1 MVYCRNG
8 VLVFDVFEVG
18 LVSKSEFFDPF
29 VRSWCFLGGFCW
41 ILIGRQARAIK
52 RVREIDESDDK
63 GPLLKAKSKS
73 LKFASQAKK
82 NPKVP
87 VKCTEV
93 KVRGMKRLRKMI
105 GRRQIS
111 LFVPGETN
119 LRIK

>member
-1 MVYCRNG
+1 M
-8 VLVFDVFEVG
+8 
-18 LVSKSEFFDPF
+18 
-29 VRSWCFLGGFCW
+29 
-41 ILIGRQARAIK
+41 IGRQARAIK

-87 VKCTEV
+87 DKCTEV
-93 KVRGMKRLRKMI
+93 KVRGMKRLRKII
-105 GRRQIS
+105 GRRKIS
-111 LFVPGETN
+111 LFVPGETD

>member
-1 MVYCRNG
+1 
-8 VLVFDVFEVG
+8 
-18 LVSKSEFFDPF
+18 
-29 VRSWCFLGGFCW
+29 
-41 ILIGRQARAIK
+41 LIGRQARAIK

-87 VKCTEV
+87 DKCTEV
-93 KVRGMKRLRKMI
+93 KVRGMKRLRKII
-105 GRRQIS
+105 GRRKIS
-111 LFVPGETN
+111 LFVPGETD